1 MKIKL
6 DDWNDYKMHMLKIR
20 CKYEYTT
27 IDQYGE
33 SNWVPFCFFAWT
45 FRMHNK
51 KQCWSLDHKQRY
63 SNSL

>member
-20 CKYEYTT
+20 CKCEYTT

-51 KQCWSLDHKQRY
+51 K
-63 SNSL
+63 